1 MHRFGLN
8 SIGKMVK
15 KPPYLSIHS
24 EYSSHF
30 LASNNTCS
38 RSVALLHKNPELT
51 LIKNQVL
58 LTNAAFYSQNAPD
71 RRPSFMKNVVTNLKE
86 QFTKNTEMQ
95 ESLKK
100 FQEEAKKLEESEALK
115 DARRKFDSIEGEASK
130 TTNVLKEQLSG
141 ITDKVKGT
149 VEEVSKSE
157 AVKKAGEFTSTIG
170 KQAETVT
177 KVAENIGKSEAFKVI
192 DV

>member
-1 MHRFGLN
+1 M
-8 SIGKMVK
+8 
-15 KPPYLSIHS
+15 
-24 EYSSHF
+24 
-30 LASNNTCS
+30 
-38 RSVALLHKNPELT
+38 
-51 LIKNQVL
+51 
-58 LTNAAFYSQNAPD
+58 
-71 RRPSFMKNVVTNLKE
+71 
-86 QFTKNTEMQ
+86 
-95 ESLKK
+95 
-100 FQEEAKKLEESEALK
+100 EESEALK